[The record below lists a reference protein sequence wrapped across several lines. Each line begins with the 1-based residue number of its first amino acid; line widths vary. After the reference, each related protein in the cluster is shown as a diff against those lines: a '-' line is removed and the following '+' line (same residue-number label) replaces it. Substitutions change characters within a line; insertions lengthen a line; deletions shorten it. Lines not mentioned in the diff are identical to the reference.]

1 MAGRFSLRP
10 IRPEDEAAQQV
21 LMSRMSQQDIRF
33 RFFRYV
39 PNFPHMEM
47 ARFTQIDYDREM
59 AFIATAPGPDGV
71 PETLGVVGTVTDPDN
86 VSAEF
91 SILVR
96 SDLKGEGLGSLL
108 MRKMIRYCRER
119 GTTEMVGQVL
129 ADNADML
136 RLARHLGFTS
146 RHAPDYDTI
155 DVRLILNEGR
165 LSDDASA
172 VLR

>member
-1 MAGRFSLRP
+1 
-10 IRPEDEAAQQV
+10 
-21 LMSRMSQQDIRF
+21 
-33 RFFRYV
+33 
-39 PNFPHMEM
+39 MEM

-59 AFIATAPGPDGV
+59 AFIATAPSPDGV
-71 PETLGVVGTVTDPDN
+71 PKTLGVVGTVTDPDN
-86 VSAEF
+86 FSAEF

-146 RHAPDYDTI
+146 RRGPDHDVVE
-155 DVRLILNEGR
+155 VRLVLNEGR